1 MPTTTFAIVSGKGP
15 YHVRTH
21 LTAGTTNRYMV
32 MSNDFAVESILEEIP
47 ITGYAEAVAAIE
59 ALPAQYPEIFS
70 TLSLDKPY
78 IR

>member
-1 MPTTTFAIVSGKGP
+1 MALTKFAIVSGKGP

-21 LTAGTTNRYMV
+21 LTAGTTNSYIVR
-32 MSNDFAVESILEEIP
+32 SNDFAVAHILEAMPVMGLEQA
-47 ITGYAEAVAAIE
+47 TAAIE

-70 TLSLDKPY
+70 TMPLDKPY